1 MHRPLSDA
9 GEEAEKEDKAR
20 AKQEKK
26 EKKEDKKKAA
36 KDKKD
41 KKDKKKKKEKEKK
54 ETKKKKELQNGNVKL
69 VVALNIEHALSQKS
83 DQEPVV
89 VPARVTT
96 LGAIREELQRSGLTK
111 TLT

>member
-9 GEEAEKEDKAR
+9 EEEAEKEDKAR

-36 KDKKD
+36 KD

-69 VVALNIEHALSQKS
+69 VVALNIEHELSQKS

-96 LGAIREELQRSGLTK
+96 LGAIRDELQRSGLTK